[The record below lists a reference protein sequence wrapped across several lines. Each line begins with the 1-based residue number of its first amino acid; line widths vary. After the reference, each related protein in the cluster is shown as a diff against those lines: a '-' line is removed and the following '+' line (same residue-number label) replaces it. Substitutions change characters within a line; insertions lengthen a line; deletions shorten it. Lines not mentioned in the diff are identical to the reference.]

1 MLITKLLHLS
11 LQKVYKTYI
20 LQELINENQTANIK
34 GRYIGENAMLIFDTN
49 TIETI
54 FLAVL
59 IQVSLTK
66 DVFFTRNLSVENL
79 LNHVIKLL

>member
-1 MLITKLLHLS
+1 
-11 LQKVYKTYI
+11 
-20 LQELINENQTANIK
+20 
-34 GRYIGENAMLIFDTN
+34 MLIFDTN

-66 DVFFTRNLSVENL
+66 DVFLRETCQ
-79 LNHVIKLL
+79 